1 MKKII
6 YNYKKLS
13 MTIQNLYEPCI
24 ILIGN
29 LENVGEQLNMSL
41 NFFTGAAEG
50 EGLPGLKPYHF
61 CAFFFFLEWREL
73 MLSPLLIVHI
83 LDAHYRIPISVKF
96 CIRSLKYGEEMY

>member
-61 CAFFFFLEWREL
+61 CAFFFFLEWRVYWL
-73 MLSPLLIVHI
+73 DFFKDLPFMLFFWKIALPLFKVL
-83 LDAHYRIPISVKF
+83 RGP
-96 CIRSLKYGEEMY
+96 C